1 MTERSLPTL
10 LLTAFGPFGGDGY
23 NPTQHALDPVAEA
36 AAGHAR
42 VVTEVLPV
50 EYTAA
55 CDRIRALIRAHHPD
69 VVVSLG
75 LAAGRTAITPER
87 VAINLAEAR
96 IPDEAGAQ
104 PLGLALV
111 DGAHAAHFSTLPVA
125 SMVEAVA
132 AVDVPAAVSYSA
144 GTFVCNAVMYAALE
158 EIHVMEESRAPK
170 GEGAAGSPTEASA
183 VAGFIHVPQA
193 TEAIDAADA
202 TAGKTAAHGGVAAA
216 GEGASRERPSS
227 LPQADIDRGLAAA
240 VRAAVEHRGQPPV
253 SPQGALDAETRE
265 GRVSGI
271 GATD

>member
-36 AAGHAR
+36 VAGHAR

-50 EYTAA
+50 EYAAA
-55 CDRIRALIRAHHPD
+55 CDRIRELIRAHHPD

-96 IPDEAGAQ
+96 IPDETGAR
-104 PLGLALV
+104 PLGLPLV
-111 DGAHAAHFSTLPVA
+111 DGARAAHFSTLPVA
-125 SMVEAVA
+125 AMVEAVA

-158 EIHVMEESRAPK
+158 EINVMEESRAPK
-170 GEGAAGSPTEASA
+170 GESAAGSPTEASA

-193 TEAIDAADA
+193 READGAVADENDVR
-202 TAGKTAAHGGVAAA
+202 TR
-216 GEGASRERPSS
+216 EGSMT
-227 LPQADIDRGLAAA
+227 QAQIDRGLSAA
-240 VRAAVEHRGQPPV
+240 VRAAVEHRGSPPV
-253 SPQGALDAETRE
+253 APQGALHAATGEDRAP
-265 GRVSGI
+265 GI